1 MADDQG
7 GVRCKAS
14 SSVRCAG
21 RVRIELLSTSDARR
35 PAIALPQ
42 RLALWRKRLRASRSG
57 TSAALTLVPATVID
71 ATAVVSARPAAMIRL
86 PHGVE
91 IEIDSAWPSWIAA
104 LVRELARSAS

>member
-1 MADDQG
+1 MRLSITYQSGMADDQG

-14 SSVRCAG
+14 KQRAG

-42 RLALWRKRLRASRSG
+42 RLAWWRKRLRASRSG

-91 IEIDSAWPSWIAA
+91 IEM
-104 LVRELARSAS
+104 AS